1 LLEEQGATFF
11 QLNETRFIL
20 QNIMKSMLDLLKMVN
35 CLQEEL
41 EYIFQA
47 NDQMSVRRQ
56 WSHEKQ
62 VTDEKRNGNMTIS
75 KTE

>member
-1 LLEEQGATFF
+1 
-11 QLNETRFIL
+11 
-20 QNIMKSMLDLLKMVN
+20 MVN